1 MTWLTAP
8 HLGQEKRPG
17 REMLTLER
25 QAPHLTLM
33 GLLLLPG
40 QLGHRLDPLS
50 HRADGLQVVG
60 LNRQHRPDVIRGYP
74 CGVAL
79 GNLLAYVTHRGIRAA
94 RNRLN
99 RLTPVLLSQALQ
111 IEEFPFDD
119 TLDPRVPQAFIH
131 LGRQVLPDVAH
142 SIGHHVGNPLA
153 CSPPSRLLP
162 QQDCHQSEEERGE
175 QPTEGNRGEA

>member
-25 QAPHLTLM
+25 HAPHLTLM

-50 HRADGLQVVG
+50 HRADGLQVMG
-60 LNRQHRPDVIRGYP
+60 LKRQHRPDVVRGYP
-74 CGVAL
+74 GGVTL
-79 GNLLAYVTHRGIRAA
+79 RNLSAYVTHRGIRAA
-94 RNRLN
+94 RHRLN
-99 RLTPVLLSQALQ
+99 RLAAVLLSQTLQ
-111 IEEFPFDD
+111 VEEFPFDD
-119 TLDPRVPQAFIH
+119 TLNPCVPYALVN

-142 SIGHHVGNPLA
+142 SIGDHVCNPLA
-153 CSPPSRLLP
+153 CSPASRLLP
-162 QQDCHQSEEERGE
+162 QQDGDQSEEKRGE